1 MPAVRLLLPV
11 AAALLLLQ
19 QCRAFVAPSAL
30 GGRVPARGAELG
42 LLRASSSQQVP
53 QMVLSGLPSPTTRK
67 KLVSTDSDTTP
78 KRKYESQI
86 NDDLPTTI
94 GRAAFSSLKDKAR
107 DMMVKGAEKRGLD
120 WTGIV
125 ERLQV
130 GDDEGVEVGNKS
142 TSLDQRRI
150 VA

>member
-67 KLVSTDSDTTP
+67 KLVVSTDSDTAESAP

-130 GDDEGVEVGNKS
+130 GDDDGVEVGNKS
-142 TSLDQRRI
+142 TR
-150 VA
+150 V

>member
-1 MPAVRLLLPV
+1 MA
-11 AAALLLLQ
+11 
-19 QCRAFVAPSAL
+19 
-30 GGRVPARGAELG
+30 ARGAQLG
-42 LLRASSSQQVP
+42 LLRASPSRQVP
-53 QMVLSGLPSPTTRK
+53 KMVLSGLPSPTTRK
-67 KLVSTDSDTTP
+67 KLVSTDSADTETP

-130 GDDEGVEVGNKS
+130 NYVEIIRHGS
-142 TSLDQRRI
+142 YRR
-150 VA
+150 